1 LQVFTQD
8 LGGTLATLLVDPDVQ
23 VDPDVVA

>member
-1 LQVFTQD
+1 LQAFTQD

-23 VDPDVVA
+23 VNPDAVA